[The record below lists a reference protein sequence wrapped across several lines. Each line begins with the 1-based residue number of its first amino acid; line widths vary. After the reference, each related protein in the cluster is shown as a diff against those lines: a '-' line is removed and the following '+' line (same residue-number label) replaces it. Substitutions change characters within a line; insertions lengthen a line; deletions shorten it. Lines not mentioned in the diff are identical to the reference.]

1 MKIAMTVWGNRV
13 SPVFDSAQTI
23 LLAEIENETVVWEQR
38 EFIAGQI
45 PTRLARMLVD
55 RGIDTLICGA
65 ISEQPA
71 TIIESAGIK
80 LVSFVSGNAEKLLAA
95 CARGVSTDDFK
106 MPGCGQSCRRQRWH
120 GKNDLFIQKADDS
133 NE

>member
-23 LLAEIENETVVWEQR
+23 VLAEIKDRAVTWEQR

-55 RGIDTLICGA
+55 KGIDTLICGA

-71 TIIESAGIK
+71 RIIEAAGIT
-80 LVSFVSGNAEKLLAA
+80 LISFVSGNAAKLLEA
-95 CARGVSTDDFK
+95 CAAGTLSDEFK
-106 MPGCGQSCRRQRWH
+106 MPGCRPACCGQPVGPDGLTVGLKRSED
-120 GKNDLFIQKADDS
+120 K
-133 NE
+133 

>member
-23 LLAEIENETVVWEQR
+23 VLAEIQDRAVTWEQR

-71 TIIESAGIK
+71 RIIEAAGIT
-80 LVSFVSGNAEKLLAA
+80 LVSFVSGNAAKLLEA
-95 CARGVSTDDFK
+95 CATGTLSDEFK
-106 MPGCGQSCRRQRWH
+106 MPGCRPACCRQTTDLHGQATRFKRSEER
-120 GKNDLFIQKADDS
+120 
-133 NE
+133 

>member
-23 LLAEIENETVVWEQR
+23 MLAEIQDRAVMWEQR

-55 RGIDTLICGA
+55 REIDTLICGA

-71 TIIESAGIK
+71 RIIEAAGIT
-80 LVSFVSGNAEKLLAA
+80 LVSFVSGNAAKLLEA
-95 CARGVSTDDFK
+95 CATGTLSDEFK
-106 MPGCGQSCRRQRWH
+106 MPGCRPACCRHTTGLHGQATRFKRSEER
-120 GKNDLFIQKADDS
+120 
-133 NE
+133 

>member
-23 LLAEIENETVVWEQR
+23 LLAEIDANEVVWEQR

-55 RGIDTLICGA
+55 KGIDTLVCGA

-71 TIIESAGIK
+71 GIIEAAGIN
-80 LVSFVSGNAEKLLAA
+80 LISFVSGNAQRLLEA
-95 CARGVSTDDFK
+95 CAQGISTDEFR
-106 MPGCGQSCRRQRWH
+106 MPGCPGACALTPQRRTR
-120 GKNDLFIQKADDS
+120 GTPVS
-133 NE
+133 

>member
-23 LLAEIENETVVWEQR
+23 VLAEIQDRAVTWEQR

-71 TIIESAGIK
+71 RIIEAAGIT
-80 LVSFVSGNAEKLLAA
+80 LVSFVSGNAAKLLEA
-95 CARGVSTDDFK
+95 CATGTLSDEFK
-106 MPGCGQSCRRQRWH
+106 MPGCRPACCRRTTGLH
-120 GKNDLFIQKADDS
+120 GQATGFKRS
-133 NE
+133 EER

>member
-1 MKIAMTVWGNRV
+1 MKVAMTVWGNRV

-23 LLAEIENETVVWEQR
+23 LLAEIKDSTVTWEQR

-71 TIIESAGIK
+71 SIIEAAGIK
-80 LVSFVSGNAEKLLAA
+80 LVSFVSGNAAHLLEA
-95 CARGVSTDDFK
+95 CARGISTDHFK
-106 MPGCGQSCRRQRWH
+106 MPGCKIPCCRQQWQQQTLDPQRRPDEN
-120 GKNDLFIQKADDS
+120 GG
-133 NE
+133 